1 MSFNIVL
8 HPEPMD
14 NIILRN
20 SITGSDPKIIRN
32 ITESTGFF
40 YPDEV
45 DITEGIALECL
56 KKELP
61 SRYNFMFAETTAGST
76 IAFACFGL
84 IPCTRRSFD
93 IYWLAVHKD
102 FQSAG
107 IGKQMIAAVEKSI
120 LALGGKT
127 IYLDTASRPLYEP
140 TRQFYLR
147 CNYIPEAQL
156 KDFYDYGDD
165 KIIFAKRF

>member
-1 MSFNIVL
+1 VK
-8 HPEPMD
+8 
-14 NIILRN
+14 NIILRD
-20 SITGSDPKIIRN
+20 TLLASDLQAIRN

-45 DITEGIALECL
+45 DITVGIATEHL
-56 KKELP
+56 KKGLQ
-61 SRYNFMFAETTAGST
+61 SRYNFLFADSEEGQT
-76 IAFACFGL
+76 IGYACFGL

-93 IYWLAVHKD
+93 IYWLAVHKE
-102 FQSAG
+102 FQGSG
-107 IGKQMIAAVEKSI
+107 IGKILIAAVEKNV
-120 LALGGKT
+120 LCLGGKT
-127 IYLDTASRPLYEP
+127 VYLDTASRPLYEP

-147 CNYIPEAQL
+147 CNYVAEALL

>member
-1 MSFNIVL
+1 MNT
-8 HPEPMD
+8 
-14 NIILRN
+14 IILRDA
-20 SITGSDPKIIRN
+20 ITTADPRAIRD

-45 DITEGIALECL
+45 DITVGIALERL
-56 KKELP
+56 DKGLL
-61 SRYNFMFAETTAGST
+61 SRYQFLFADTAEGRT
-76 IAFACFGL
+76 IGYACFGL

-93 IYWLAVHKD
+93 IYWLAVHKE
-102 FQSAG
+102 FQATG
-107 IGKQMIAAVEKSI
+107 IGKKLITAVEESI

-147 CNYIPEAQL
+147 RNYIAEAQL

-165 KIIFAKRF
+165 KIIFAKRFHSIKSL